1 MENIELLE
9 LSYSRWKLTTRP
21 GFFFIF
27 CVMIFVSFS
36 CDSIEL
42 SQQETKNILIFVTVF
57 FSAIWFAS
65 LFLICYRHS
74 VTFGENGIT
83 IKDGK
88 NKYQLLWSDIIR
100 IDYIKEGFK
109 CLEIETI
116 TDSKQKIIHYIPIQL
131 LTTKLK
137 EKEEEIL
144 SKLDDIIS
152 KFNSGY
158 FTLEKT
164 ENKQLI
170 EYKKNIKS
178 ESYMLQRKS
187 NIPIALIFSTLIVG
201 FFLIFPMKMAFWFSV
216 VYLLILLCTINY
228 SKDDLVFDAAGITIY
243 HKHEISFISWENIN
257 NIEFIR
263 GEKDTLIFYYKD
275 DNNKNKS
282 KTWYVSSP
290 ANVNGDIYD
299 YFVNV
304 SSLRGKR
311 AIDEYKLI
319 R

>member
-1 MENIELLE
+1 
-9 LSYSRWKLTTRP
+9 
-21 GFFFIF
+21 
-27 CVMIFVSFS
+27 MIFVSFS

-152 KFNSGY
+152 IFNSGY

-164 ENKQLI
+164 ENK
-170 EYKKNIKS
+170 
-178 ESYMLQRKS
+178 
-187 NIPIALIFSTLIVG
+187 
-201 FFLIFPMKMAFWFSV
+201 
-216 VYLLILLCTINY
+216 
-228 SKDDLVFDAAGITIY
+228 
-243 HKHEISFISWENIN
+243 
-257 NIEFIR
+257 
-263 GEKDTLIFYYKD
+263 
-275 DNNKNKS
+275 
-282 KTWYVSSP
+282 
-290 ANVNGDIYD
+290 
-299 YFVNV
+299 
-304 SSLRGKR
+304 
-311 AIDEYKLI
+311 
-319 R
+319 